1 MYQTHKLEFIQMHK
15 DFVFYNTQMERKACG
30 CTEEQEKNYKYEVE
44 KERKLIRDHE
54 EELRKVQ
61 AIIDRL
67 RVSIQEKEAER
78 DRIIAEYQQ
87 ALKEY
92 ATSAPVFRE
101 SQLIKLKK
109 QLDHN
114 RKNILDKEHDFNTI
128 D

>member
-1 MYQTHKLEFIQMHK
+1 
-15 DFVFYNTQMERKACG
+15 V
-30 CTEEQEKNYKYEVE
+30 EVE
-44 KERKLIRDHE
+44 RERKLISDHE
-54 EELRKVQ
+54 EELRQVL

-78 DRIIAEYQQ
+78 DRIIAEYQL

-109 QLDHN
+109 QLDRN
-114 RKNILDKEHDFNTI
+114 RKDILDKEYDFNAI